1 MSPSTSHGV
10 DDLDVTYRN
19 AAMRDDVQTILINR
33 ITWSAVAA
41 GIVLSL
47 VVQALLN
54 LLGAGVG
61 LGTISASGGD
71 NPSAQ
76 TFSVAAGVW
85 WALSGI
91 IAAFIGGYAAGRLSG
106 RPDQSMAAWHGLT
119 TWAATTLIVIYLV
132 SSAAGAFLGGAMNAV
147 TSMVGGLGS
156 VASTTAQTAAPII
169 SSSNPFGEIEQQ
181 IKSTSGGTDPT
192 ALRDAA
198 VASVRTLVTGDQ
210 NQAEQARQRAA
221 EALARAQ
228 NISAEEAR
236 NQVGKYEQQYR
247 AAVDQA
253 KEKATAAADATA
265 KVASRG
271 ALSALLALVLGAIA
285 GWFGGRA
292 GTVDPASTLH
302 RVPR

>member
-156 VASTTAQTAAPII
+156 VASTNEQTAAPII

-236 NQVGKYEQQYR
+236 NQVGKYEQQ
-247 AAVDQA
+247 
-253 KEKATAAADATA
+253 
-265 KVASRG
+265 
-271 ALSALLALVLGAIA
+271 
-285 GWFGGRA
+285 
-292 GTVDPASTLH
+292 
-302 RVPR
+302 